1 MPDQKPVTFAMQCL
15 LITLMAEAREMPNA
29 RLTERGL
36 GLKSEYRNRLVERGW
51 ITVRKEGRGLSLDLT
66 EAGWAEAIAQ
76 LGADPP
82 KGAGAGGAALF
93 TVLRSLRSFLDRS
106 DLAASDLFAA
116 APDGDVEMTIRKAY
130 AELAPAPG
138 ELVSLAD
145 LRPRLAGV
153 ARPDVDAALVTLSS
167 APGVR
172 IIPESNQ
179 KTLTAAERA
188 AAVSIGN
195 QDRHL
200 IAIGV

>member
-1 MPDQKPVTFAMQCL
+1 MKHHKVRTYKS
-15 LITLMAEAREMPNA
+15 AE
-29 RLTERGL
+29 
-36 GLKSEYRNRLVERGW
+36 
-51 ITVRKEGRGLSLDLT
+51 
-66 EAGWAEAIAQ
+66 Q
-76 LGADPP
+76 
-82 KGAGAGGAALF
+82 
-93 TVLRSLRSFLDRS
+93 LDRA
-106 DLAASDLFAA
+106 DQLAWKIAVVAADRVRIEDAVAEVMPRLEGDYSTVVMTKHAVVAFRDPHGVRPLALGKIKAANGYDECFVVASESCAFDII
-116 APDGDVEMTIRKAY
+116 G
-130 AELAPAPG
+130 AELLREVAPG